1 MIEESVAYVTIPQD
15 RLWSEGFFSHN
26 KDGEGCEDDQGGA
39 EGEGE
44 GIPELECTP
53 DIPKRKYLKQK
64 EV

>member
-1 MIEESVAYVTIPQD
+1 MIEESVAYVTIPRD
-15 RLWSEGFFSHN
+15 RLLSEFFSHK
-26 KDGEGCEDDQGGA
+26 KDGEGGEDNQGGV
-39 EGEGE
+39 EGGGE